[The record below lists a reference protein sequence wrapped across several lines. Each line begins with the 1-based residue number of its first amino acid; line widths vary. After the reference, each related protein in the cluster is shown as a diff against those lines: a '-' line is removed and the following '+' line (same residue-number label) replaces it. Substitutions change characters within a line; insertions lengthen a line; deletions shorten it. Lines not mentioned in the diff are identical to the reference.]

1 MCSSLICFLIDDS
14 KTLSQ
19 RLQQIIEFVYW
30 FLFDEHIGDGFC
42 ITTRNS
48 ILQLQDEF
56 NNYSFTIGELYVRAA
71 EYVLRDIPHMR
82 AAGQIYD
89 DSDLD
94 SDSYE

>member
-30 FLFDEHIGDGFC
+30 FLFDEHIGDRFYS

-89 DSDLD
+89 DSD
-94 SDSYE
+94 SVSNE